1 MQEREEKGWLK
12 KIRAAAIAQTP
23 YLLTDLDLVTQKA
36 KDFKRLLPRVGVY
49 YAVKSNNDP
58 HIIQALDGLVDG
70 YDIAS
75 LGEFTQLR
83 KLGILSERIV
93 YSNPV
98 KVPQHIA
105 DTYKGGV
112 THYALDSVAEVVKL
126 KHHAPGA
133 TVYLRV
139 KVSDYGSKFPLS
151 SKFGIDPMH
160 AVPLAATAE
169 DAGLKVRGIT
179 FHVGSQ
185 SENPQVWEA
194 AIKMAGELI
203 ADLTKAGFTI
213 EFLDMGGGFP
223 AHYEDLALTID
234 DAAKGINKSL
244 DEHIPAN
251 IRVFAEPGRYLSANA
266 SVMAATVIGREHR
279 SGTAWLYLD
288 VGVFQGLI
296 EPLEMS
302 GWKYPLF
309 TEKHPRGYK
318 KSYVLT
324 GPTCDAYDTLGL
336 EYDLPSD
343 LNVGDRIYIGA
354 TGAYSLVYASHF
366 NGFEPPKTYY
376 VERKGE

>member
-1 MQEREEKGWLK
+1 MQEREEKGWLN
-12 KIRAAAIAQTP
+12 KIKNAAVAQTP
-23 YLLTDLDLVTQKA
+23 YLLTDLDLVVHKA
-36 KDFKRLLPRVGVY
+36 NEFKRLMPRVGIY

-58 HIIQALDGLVDG
+58 HIVQALDGLVDG

-75 LGEFTQLR
+75 LGEFTQLH

-105 DTYKGGV
+105 GTFQSGV
-112 THYALDSVAEVVKL
+112 THFALDSVTEIEKL
-126 KHHAPGA
+126 KQNAPGS

-151 SKFGIDPMH
+151 SKFGIDPLH
-160 AVPLAATAE
+160 AVALAATAE
-169 DAGLKVRGIT
+169 DAGLHVRGIT

-194 AIKMAGELI
+194 AIKVAGEII
-203 ADLTKAGFTI
+203 ADLANAGFTI

-223 AHYEDLALTID
+223 ANYEDLALTIK
-234 DAAKGINKSL
+234 DAAKVINKAL
-244 DEHIPAN
+244 KEYIPAE
-251 IRVFAEPGRYLSANA
+251 IRVFAEPGRYLSAN
-266 SVMAATVIGREHR
+266 SSIMAATVIGREHR
-279 SGTAWLYLD
+279 GGTDWLYLD

-302 GWKYPLF
+302 DWKYPIF
-309 TEKHPRGYK
+309 TKRHAPGYK
-318 KSYVLT
+318 KSFVLT

-336 EYDLPSD
+336 DYVLPSD
-343 LNVGDRIYIGA
+343 INVGDQLYIGA

-376 VERKGE
+376 VKGKE

>member
-1 MQEREEKGWLK
+1 MQEREEKGWLN
-12 KIRAAAIAQTP
+12 KIKNAAIAQTP
-23 YLLTDLDLVTQKA
+23 YLLTDLDLVVHKA
-36 KDFKRLLPRVGVY
+36 NEFKRLMPRVGIY

-58 HIIQALDGLVDG
+58 HVVQALDGLVDG

-75 LGEFTQLR
+75 LGEFTQLQ
-83 KLGILSERIV
+83 KLGVLSERIM

-105 DTYKGGV
+105 GTYDKGV
-112 THYALDSVAEVVKL
+112 SYFAIDSVAEIEKI
-126 KHHAPGA
+126 KQNAPGS

-160 AVPLAATAE
+160 AIALAATAE
-169 DAGLKVRGIT
+169 DAGLKVRGVT

-185 SENPQVWEA
+185 SESPQVWDA
-194 AIKMAGELI
+194 AISMAGELI
-203 ADLTKAGFTI
+203 ASLTNAGFTM

-223 AHYEDLALTID
+223 AEYEDLALTIK
-234 DAAKGINKSL
+234 DAAKVINKAL
-244 DEHIPAN
+244 DEHIPAE
-251 IRVFAEPGRYLSANA
+251 IRVLAEPGRYLSANS
-266 SVMAATVIGREHR
+266 SVMVATVIGREHR
-279 SGTAWLYLD
+279 SGTDWLYLD

-302 GWKYPLF
+302 GWKYPIF
-309 TEKHPRGYK
+309 TKKHARGYK
-318 KSYVLT
+318 KSFVLT

-336 EYDLPSD
+336 DYMLPSD
-343 LNVGDRIYIGA
+343 INVGDELYIGA

-376 VERKGE
+376 VKGKE

>member
-1 MQEREEKGWLK
+1 MQEREEKGWLQ
-12 KIRAAAIAQTP
+12 KIRGQAVVQTP
-23 YLLTDLDLVTQKA
+23 YLLTDLDLVVHKA
-36 KDFKRLLPRVGVY
+36 QEFKKLMPRVGIY

-58 HIIQALDGLVDG
+58 EIIKALDALVDG

-75 LGEFTQLR
+75 LGEFKQLR
-83 KLGILSERIV
+83 KLRIAPNRIV

-98 KVPQHIA
+98 KVPGHISE
-105 DTYKGGV
+105 TFQGGV
-112 THYALDSVAEVVKL
+112 THYAFDSVVEVEKL
-126 KHHAPGA
+126 KQHAPGA

-160 AVPLAATAE
+160 AVALASAAE
-169 DAGLKVRGIT
+169 DAGLHVRGIT

-194 AIKMAGELI
+194 AINMAGELI
-203 ADLTKAGFTI
+203 SKLTHAGFTI

-223 AHYEDLALTID
+223 AHYEDLAPTIKG
-234 DAAKGINKSL
+234 AAKVINKAL
-244 DEHIPAN
+244 DDHIPSHV
-251 IRVFAEPGRYLSANA
+251 RVFAEPGRYLSANS
-266 SVMAATVIGREHR
+266 SVMAATVICRENR
-279 SGTAWLYLD
+279 GGVEWLYLD
-288 VGVFQGLI
+288 VGVFQGLM

-302 GWKYPLF
+302 DWKYPIF

-318 KSYVLT
+318 KSFVLT
-324 GPTCDAYDTLGL
+324 GPTCDAYDTIGL
-336 EYDLPSD
+336 DYSLPSD
-343 LNVGDRIYIGA
+343 INVGDRLYIGA

-376 VERKGE
+376 VGRKGE